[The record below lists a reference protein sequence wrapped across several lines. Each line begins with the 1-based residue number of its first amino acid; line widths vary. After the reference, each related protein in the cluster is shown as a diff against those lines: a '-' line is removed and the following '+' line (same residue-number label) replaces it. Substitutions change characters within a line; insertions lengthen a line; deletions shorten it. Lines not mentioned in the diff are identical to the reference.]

1 MNTKQNM
8 KIIDSELHF
17 WKRNDKKIIFSNG
30 CFDLLHKGH
39 IDLLAKAK
47 SLGDVLIVGLNSDL
61 SVKTLKGDK
70 RPIQNQKVRF
80 NNLLKLNSVD
90 LIIIFEEETPLNLI
104 KKIQPNIIVKGQ
116 DYKVKH
122 VVGYNTIKTE
132 NFSSEIILEKLKDI
146 YVKGKKEPI
155 QIYTI
160 N

>member
-8 KIIDSELHF
+8 KIIDSKLHF
-17 WKRNDKKIIFSNG
+17 WRQNSKKIIFSNG

-39 IDLLAKAK
+39 IDLLAKAR

-61 SVKTLKGDK
+61 SVKALKGDK

-90 LIIIFEEETPLNLI
+90 LVIIFEEETPIGLI

-122 VVGYNTIKTE
+122 VVGYNTIKSWGGE
-132 NFSSEIILEKLKDI
+132 VILVPLTKDYSTTSVIKKNKL
-146 YVKGKKEPI
+146 
-155 QIYTI
+155 
-160 N
+160 

>member
-1 MNTKQNM
+1 MNIKQNM
-8 KIIDSELHF
+8 KTIDSKLHF
-17 WKRNDKKIIFSNG
+17 WRQNSKKIIFSNG

-39 IDLLAKAK
+39 IDLLAKAR

-61 SVKTLKGDK
+61 SVKALKGDK

-90 LIIIFEEETPLNLI
+90 LVIIFEEETPIGLI

-122 VVGYNTIKTE
+122 VVGYNTIKSWGGEVVLVPLTKDYSTTSFIKK
-132 NFSSEIILEKLKDI
+132 NKL
-146 YVKGKKEPI
+146 
-155 QIYTI
+155 
-160 N
+160 

>member
-8 KIIDSELHF
+8 KIIDSKLHF
-17 WKRNDKKIIFSNG
+17 WRQNSKKIIFSNG

-39 IDLLAKAK
+39 IDLLAKAR

-61 SVKTLKGDK
+61 SVKALKGDK

-90 LIIIFEEETPLNLI
+90 LVIIFEEETPIGLI

-122 VVGYNTIKTE
+122 VVGYNTIKSWGGE
-132 NFSSEIILEKLKDI
+132 VILVPLTKDYSTTSVIRKNKL
-146 YVKGKKEPI
+146 
-155 QIYTI
+155 
-160 N
+160 

>member
-1 MNTKQNM
+1 MNFKQNI
-8 KIIDSELHF
+8 KTIDSELHF
-17 WKRNDKKIIFSNG
+17 WRQNSKKIIFSNG

-61 SVKTLKGDK
+61 SVKALKGDK

-90 LIIIFEEETPLNLI
+90 LVIIFEEETPIGLI

-116 DYKVKH
+116 DYKIKH
-122 VVGYNTIKTE
+122 VVGYNTIKSWGGEVILVPLTKDY
-132 NFSSEIILEKLKDI
+132 STTSIIKKNKL
-146 YVKGKKEPI
+146 
-155 QIYTI
+155 
-160 N
+160 

>member
-8 KIIDSELHF
+8 KIIDSKLHF
-17 WKRNDKKIIFSNG
+17 WRQNSKKIIFSNG

-39 IDLLAKAK
+39 IDLLAKAR
-47 SLGDVLIVGLNSDL
+47 SLGDVLIVGLNSDV
-61 SVKTLKGDK
+61 SVKALKGDK

-90 LIIIFEEETPLNLI
+90 LIIIFEEETPLKLI

-122 VVGYNTIKTE
+122 VVGYNTIKGWGGQVVLVPLTKGY
-132 NFSSEIILEKLKDI
+132 STTSIIKKNKL
-146 YVKGKKEPI
+146 
-155 QIYTI
+155 
-160 N
+160 

>member
-8 KIIDSELHF
+8 KIIDSKLHF
-17 WKRNDKKIIFSNG
+17 WRQNSKKIIFSNG

-39 IDLLAKAK
+39 IDLLAKAR

-61 SVKTLKGDK
+61 SVKALKGDK

-90 LIIIFEEETPLNLI
+90 LVIIFEEQTPIGLI

-116 DYKVKH
+116 DYKIKH
-122 VVGYNTIKTE
+122 VVGYNTIKSWGGEVVLVPLTKDYSTTSVIKK
-132 NFSSEIILEKLKDI
+132 NKL
-146 YVKGKKEPI
+146 
-155 QIYTI
+155 
-160 N
+160 

>member
-8 KIIDSELHF
+8 KIIDSKLHF
-17 WKRNDKKIIFSNG
+17 WRQNLKKIIFSNG

-39 IDLLAKAK
+39 IDLLAKAR

-61 SVKTLKGDK
+61 SVKALKGDK

-90 LIIIFEEETPLNLI
+90 LVIIFEEETPIGLI

-122 VVGYNTIKTE
+122 VVGYNTIKGWGGEVVLVPLTKGY
-132 NFSSEIILEKLKDI
+132 STTSIIKKNKL
-146 YVKGKKEPI
+146 
-155 QIYTI
+155 
-160 N
+160 

>member
-1 MNTKQNM
+1 M
-8 KIIDSELHF
+8 K
-17 WKRNDKKIIFSNG
+17 KKIIFSNG

-39 IDLLAKAK
+39 IDLLAKAR

-61 SVKTLKGDK
+61 SVKALKGDK

-122 VVGYNTIKTE
+122 VVGYNTIK
-132 NFSSEIILEKLKDI
+132 SWGGKLFW
-146 YVKGKKEPI
+146 YL
-155 QIYTI
+155 
-160 N
+160 

>member
-8 KIIDSELHF
+8 KIIDSKLHF
-17 WKRNDKKIIFSNG
+17 WRQNSKKIIFSNG

-39 IDLLAKAK
+39 IDLLAKAR

-61 SVKTLKGDK
+61 SVKALKGDK

-90 LIIIFEEETPLNLI
+90 LIIIFEEETPLKLI

-122 VVGYNTIKTE
+122 VVGYNTIKSWGGEVVLVPLKKGYSTT
-132 NFSSEIILEKLKDI
+132 STIEKNKL
-146 YVKGKKEPI
+146 
-155 QIYTI
+155 
-160 N
+160 

>member
-1 MNTKQNM
+1 MNIRQNI
-8 KIIDSELHF
+8 KTIDSELHF
-17 WKRNDKKIIFSNG
+17 WKKNEKKIIFSNG

-39 IDLLAKAK
+39 IDLLAKAR
-47 SLGDVLIVGLNSDL
+47 SLGDVLIVGLNSDV
-61 SVKTLKGDK
+61 SVKALKGDK

-122 VVGYNTIKTE
+122 VVGYNTIKGWGGEVVLVPLTKGY
-132 NFSSEIILEKLKDI
+132 STTSIIKKNKL
-146 YVKGKKEPI
+146 
-155 QIYTI
+155 
-160 N
+160 

>member
-8 KIIDSELHF
+8 KIIDSKLHF
-17 WKRNDKKIIFSNG
+17 WRQNSKKIIFSNG

-39 IDLLAKAK
+39 IDLLAKAR

-61 SVKTLKGDK
+61 SVKALKGDK

-90 LIIIFEEETPLNLI
+90 LVIIFEEETPIGLI

-122 VVGYNTIKTE
+122 VVGYNTIKSWGGEVVLVPLTKDYSTTSVIKK
-132 NFSSEIILEKLKDI
+132 NKL
-146 YVKGKKEPI
+146 
-155 QIYTI
+155 
-160 N
+160 